1 MPNFKMNTFQLVH
14 FLFVLLLAAV
24 LLPGKVETQ
33 PSWTLLTVL
42 VSIEGICILLYVLR
56 NSPASSDICSILFAF
71 VLIWEVVTKH
81 LDLGNPVLVPP
92 PDNVVYVFYTHGAQ
106 MLAGTVSSME
116 LILTG
121 FAVSLAAGVSLGLF
135 IGWIPRLSNML
146 YPIVKVL
153 APIPSV
159 VYSPY
164 IIAVMPSFRSAS
176 AMVIILG
183 LFFPTLMQMINRV
196 HTMDPRIIASA
207 RTMQVSSFDMVVRI
221 LLPYVM
227 PGVVSGLRVSLTSS
241 FMILVIA
248 EMMGATSGLGYFI
261 KNYADF
267 ANYTNVIAGIILV
280 GLVVTLLNQVITL
293 IERYGIRWQM
303 SG

>member
-1 MPNFKMNTFQLVH
+1 MTSIRHKNFILANI
-14 FLFVLLLAAV
+14 LFLLLIASV
-24 LLPGKVETQ
+24 LVPGQVEVR
-33 PSWTLLTVL
+33 PSWAILTLLISMEAV
-42 VSIEGICILLYVLR
+42 CILIHITR
-56 NSPASSDICSILFAF
+56 KSAASSDICCIVFAF
-71 VLIWEVVTKH
+71 VLIWEIVTKH
-81 LDLGNPVLVPP
+81 LNMGNPVLVPP
-92 PDNVVYVFYTHGAQ
+92 PDNVMYVFYTHGQQ
-106 MLAGTVSSME
+106 MLIGTISSLE
-116 LILTG
+116 LIVTG
-121 FAVSLAAGVSLGLF
+121 FVVSLAAGVSLGLF
-135 IGWIPRLSNML
+135 IGWIPRLSNMI

-196 HTMDPRIIASA
+196 HTMDPRIVASA
-207 RTMQVSSFDMVVRI
+207 RTMNVSSFDMVFRI

-280 GLVVTLLNQVITL
+280 GIVVTLLNQVITL
-293 IERYGIRWQM
+293 IQKYCIHWQM
-303 SG
+303 N

>member
-1 MPNFKMNTFQLVH
+1 MSKIRHKNFILANI
-14 FLFVLLLAAV
+14 LFLLLIVSV

-33 PSWTLLTVL
+33 PSWVLLAVL
-42 VSIEGICILLYVLR
+42 TGVEAVCLLMHIVR
-56 NSPASSDICSILFAF
+56 KSVASSDICSIVFAF
-71 VLIWEVVTKH
+71 VLLWEIVTKH
-81 LDLGNPVLVPP
+81 LNINNPVLVPP
-92 PDNVVYVFYTHGAQ
+92 PDNVMYVFYTHGEQ
-106 MLAGTVSSME
+106 MLIGTVSSME
-116 LILTG
+116 LIFIG
-121 FAVSLAAGVSLGLF
+121 FAVSLAAGISLGLF
-135 IGWIPRLSNML
+135 IGWIPRLSNMI

-196 HTMDPRIIASA
+196 HTIDPRIVASA
-207 RTMQVSSFDMVVRI
+207 RTMNVSSFDMVFCI

-280 GLVVTLLNQVITL
+280 GIVVTLLNQLITL
-293 IERYGIRWQM
+293 IQKYCIHWQM
-303 SG
+303 N

>member
-1 MPNFKMNTFQLVH
+1 MSKIRHKNFILANL
-14 FLFVLLLAAV
+14 LFLLLMVSV

-33 PSWTLLTVL
+33 PSWALLAVL
-42 VSIEGICILLYVLR
+42 IGMEAVCIGMYVVR
-56 NSPASSDICSILFAF
+56 KSVASSDICGIIFAF
-71 VLIWEVVTKH
+71 VLLWEIVTQ
-81 LDLGNPVLVPP
+81 LLNMGNQVLVPP
-92 PDNVVYVFYTHGAQ
+92 AENVIYVFYTHGEQ
-106 MLAGTVSSME
+106 MLVGTVSSME
-116 LILTG
+116 LIFTG
-121 FAVSLAAGVSLGLF
+121 FAVSLAAGISLGLF
-135 IGWIPRLSNML
+135 IGWIPRLSNMI

-164 IIAVMPSFRSAS
+164 IIALMPSFRSAS

-196 HTMDPRIIASA
+196 HTIDPRIVASA
-207 RTMQVSSFDMVVRI
+207 RTMNVGSFDMVFRI

-248 EMMGATSGLGYFI
+248 EMMGATAGLGYFI

-280 GLVVTLLNQVITL
+280 GIVVTLLNQLITL
-293 IERYGIRWQM
+293 IQKYCIHWQLN
-303 SG
+303 